1 MAFKR
6 SGVRSSLAPPVFIKV
21 RFYEPFF
28 IEKTKSVIISLVA
41 IFNKLTEVC
50 MKKILFTFLCLAVCG
65 NAFAKDHKK
74 GFIFVPENVVIETV
88 ENVKTKADET
98 FVYMQGQIVKA
109 LGDEKYAFIKR
120 VTHHQYVQIVI
131 HLEIKYLHQSYH

>member
-1 MAFKR
+1 
-6 SGVRSSLAPPVFIKV
+6 
-21 RFYEPFF
+21 
-28 IEKTKSVIISLVA
+28 
-41 IFNKLTEVC
+41 

-109 LGDEKYAFIKR
+109 LGDDKYSFTDKTGEI
-120 VTHHQYVQIVI
+120 I
-131 HLEIKYLHQSYH
+131 LEIDNDEFDGVTVAAGEFIEISGEVDKELMKPTKIDVKSIKKLDKKEK

>member
-1 MAFKR
+1 
-6 SGVRSSLAPPVFIKV
+6 
-21 RFYEPFF
+21 
-28 IEKTKSVIISLVA
+28 
-41 IFNKLTEVC
+41 

-65 NAFAKDHKK
+65 NAFAKEAKK

-109 LGDEKYAFIKR
+109 LGDDKYAFTDK
-120 VTHHQYVQIVI
+120 TGEIV
-131 HLEIKYLHQSYH
+131 LEIDNDEFDGVTVAAGEFIEISGEVDKEMMKPAKVEVKSIKKLDKQKK

>member
-1 MAFKR
+1 
-6 SGVRSSLAPPVFIKV
+6 
-21 RFYEPFF
+21 
-28 IEKTKSVIISLVA
+28 
-41 IFNKLTEVC
+41 

-65 NAFAKDHKK
+65 NAFAKDAKK

-109 LGDEKYAFIKR
+109 LGDDKYAFTDK
-120 VTHHQYVQIVI
+120 TGEIV
-131 HLEIKYLHQSYH
+131 LEIDNDEFDGVTVAAGEFIEVSGEVDKEMMKPAKVEVKTIKKLDKSKK

>member
-1 MAFKR
+1 
-6 SGVRSSLAPPVFIKV
+6 
-21 RFYEPFF
+21 
-28 IEKTKSVIISLVA
+28 
-41 IFNKLTEVC
+41 
-50 MKKILFTFLCLAVCG
+50 MKKFLFAFLSVVIAH

-109 LGDEKYAFIKR
+109 LGDDKYAFTDK
-120 VTHHQYVQIVI
+120 TGEIV
-131 HLEIKYLHQSYH
+131 LEIDNDEFDGVTVAAGEFIEVSGEVDKDMMKPAKVDVKTIKKLDKNAKK